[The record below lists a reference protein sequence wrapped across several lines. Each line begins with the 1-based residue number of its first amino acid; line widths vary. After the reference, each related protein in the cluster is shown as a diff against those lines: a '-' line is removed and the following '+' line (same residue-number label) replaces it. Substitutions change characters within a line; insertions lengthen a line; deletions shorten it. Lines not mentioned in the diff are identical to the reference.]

1 MDDATFPYLYQVSA
15 DSSHPLCDRELV
27 TFGAA
32 GVADVELKNV
42 SDGGCLFQI
51 ESPTDGYYL
60 QPLSNALPISVNQV
74 PVASRTALKH
84 LAIIQAGQQLFVF
97 VEHNDPSVSTTY
109 TANQWLIDQLLQASQ
124 EGPPVETSRTLVDLP
139 SLDESQLFV
148 PPELPGAIELP
159 ERQMLIGRD
168 SVRADICLPDLR
180 VSRIHGW
187 ISRSGNTATITDLKS
202 ANGTFVDGQPVRQ
215 PKDIREGDRIQIGP
229 YNLVFTGDALFPLS
243 HDKNVQLVAENLVR
257 WVPDRKRW
265 GKKKVILDDVSL
277 VIRPKEFVCILG
289 PSGSGKST
297 LLSALSARV
306 RADEGQVLLNGQ
318 DLYKHF
324 DALKQNLTVVPQ
336 KDVLHDVLPL
346 NAALRYTAKLR
357 LPEDMSRDEIEQRID
372 EMLDSVNL
380 TQHQY
385 TQIRRLSG
393 GQIKRASWVNEVI
406 CNPSLIFLDEVTS
419 GLDDQTDCEMM
430 QLFRHIAN
438 EGKTIVCVTHS
449 VTYVEQHCDL
459 VVVLATGGA
468 LAFVGPPADALKY
481 FNISRLG
488 EVYQRLK
495 EQPAGRWK
503 DQFRKTEFYEQYI
516 ERRIPNKVE
525 QQAGDR
531 IKGRRQPREFLAI
544 CRQFAL
550 LTRRYLSIKC
560 SDRRAMA
567 MMFGQSLF
575 IAFLLVWLFG
585 DISNLNIEEEA
596 NQIAELI
603 APGLSLKDLF
613 EEDQEK
619 ILKQAEE
626 IKRADRSSKLLF
638 LLAISSLWLGCNG
651 AAKEIVKERS
661 IYTKERDVGLNVIS
675 YYGSKL
681 ALLSVLCV
689 TQTTLLFWIVRYF
702 THLGGEVNEQW
713 LLLSLSSVTG
723 VSIGLAISAMSTTE
737 DLAVTI
743 VPITLIPQ
751 IILAGL
757 IAPLVDLTR
766 VFSQLFISSYWTYQ
780 GLLCSLGEPLQDRLR
795 DANALDLE
803 ELFTQS
809 AICSLLGSHIAFF
822 ALLAIASLYAKDI
835 RHGSIWRWF
844 RFR

>member
-1 MDDATFPYLYQVSA
+1 MDDATFPYLYDVST
-15 DSSHPLCDRELV
+15 DSSHPLSDRDV
-27 TFGAA
+27 VVFGAA
-32 GVADVELKNV
+32 ETCDVGIKGVAANER
-42 SDGGCLFQI
+42 LFQI
-51 ESPTDGYYL
+51 EAPTDGCFL
-60 QPLSNALPISVNQV
+60 QPLSKTQPISVNQA
-74 PVASRTALKH
+74 PVTKRTTLKH
-84 LAIIQAGQQLFVF
+84 LAIIQAGPRLFVF
-97 VEHNDPSVSTTY
+97 VEHDDPSISTSY

-124 EGPPVETSRTLVDLP
+124 EAPPAEIGRTLLDVP
-139 SLDESQLFV
+139 SMDDSQLFL
-148 PPELPGAIELP
+148 PPEFPGAIELP
-159 ERQMLIGRD
+159 ARQMLIGRD
-168 SVRADICLPDLR
+168 STRADICLPDVR
-180 VSRIHGW
+180 VSRVHGW
-187 ISRSGNTATITDLKS
+187 ISRTGNTATITDLKS
-202 ANGTFVDGQPVRQ
+202 ANGTFVNGQPVQQ
-215 PKDIREGDRIQIGP
+215 PREIQEGDRIQIGP

-243 HDKNVQLVAENLVR
+243 HDKNVQLVANDLVR
-257 WVPDRKRW
+257 RVPDRKHW

-289 PSGSGKST
+289 PSGSGKTT

-306 RADEGQVLLNGQ
+306 RADEGQVMLNGQ
-318 DLYKHF
+318 DLYAHF

-346 NAALRYTAKLR
+346 NLALRYTAKLR
-357 LPEDMSRDEIEQRID
+357 LPGDMSRHDIEWRID

-430 QLFRHIAN
+430 QLFRRIAD
-438 EGKTIVCVTHS
+438 EGKTIICVTHS
-449 VTYVEQHCDL
+449 VTYVEQQCDL
-459 VVVLATGGA
+459 VVILATGGS

-495 EQPAGRWK
+495 EKPANQWK
-503 DQFRKTEFYEQYI
+503 DGFRQTGFYEQYV
-516 ERRIPNKVE
+516 ERRLPNKVE
-525 QQAGDR
+525 
-531 IKGRRQPREFLAI
+531 RRASDCVKSRQQPRELLAI
-544 CRQFAL
+544 IRQFLL
-550 LTRRYLSIKC
+550 LTRRYFSIKC
-560 SDRRAMA
+560 ADRRAMV

-575 IAFLLVWLFG
+575 IALLLAWLFG
-585 DISNLNIEEEA
+585 DISNMNVEDEA
-596 NQIAELI
+596 NQIAQLV

-619 ILKQAEE
+619 ILKEAEE
-626 IKRADRSSKLLF
+626 IKRADLSSKLLF
-638 LLAISSLWLGCNG
+638 LLAISSLWLGCNSS
-651 AAKEIVKERS
+651 AKEIVKERS

-681 ALLSVLCV
+681 ALLSILCV
-689 TQTTLLFWIVRYF
+689 LQTSLLFWIVRTF
-702 THLGGEVNEQW
+702 THLGGEVGEQW

-757 IAPLVDLTR
+757 IAPLADLTR
-766 VFSQLFISSYWTYQ
+766 VFSQTFISSYWSYQ
-780 GLLCSLGEPLQDRLR
+780 GLLYSLSKPLQDRLR
-795 DANALDLE
+795 DASALDLE
-803 ELFTQS
+803 ELYTQS
-809 AICSLLGSHIAFF
+809 AVCSLLGSHIAFF
-822 ALLAIASLYAKDI
+822 ALLAIVALYARDI
-835 RHGSIWRWF
+835 RHGSSRRWLGIG
-844 RFR
+844 